1 MEGYAK
7 IAGFMGQHP
16 ESALVL
22 RFSDINL
29 QNILY
34 LQAEIYGLREDLRK
48 TEVQNHTSSSEDLK
62 NFSLDWYALAHTQ
75 DNGETNQQWQKV
87 EQLRGVLKE
96 YSKLSKS
103 CNPSEDVLRLIHH

>member
-1 MEGYAK
+1 MEGYTK
-7 IAGFMGQHP
+7 IADFMGQHP

-48 TEVQNHTSSSEDLK
+48 IEVQNQASSSEDRK
-62 NFSLDWYALAHTQ
+62 NFSLDWYTLAHTQ
-75 DNGETNQQWQKV
+75 DNNDGTNQQWQKV
-87 EQLRGVLKE
+87 GQLRALLKE
-96 YSKLSKS
+96 YSQHPKIVQ
-103 CNPSEDVLRLIHH
+103 PQRRRLETG